1 VVTEAAAVGALPGR
15 SIPSPQFG
23 LGAGFSRPRSPRLQ
37 SLIPCRAGMT
47 SDATQALESQA
58 VEPDKPLEYDAFFLE
73 PIVIGWWP
81 TGFRRACNR

>member
-1 VVTEAAAVGALPGR
+1 
-15 SIPSPQFG
+15 
-23 LGAGFSRPRSPRLQ
+23 
-37 SLIPCRAGMT
+37 MT

-58 VEPDKPLEYDAFFLE
+58 VEPDKPLEYDAFFLK